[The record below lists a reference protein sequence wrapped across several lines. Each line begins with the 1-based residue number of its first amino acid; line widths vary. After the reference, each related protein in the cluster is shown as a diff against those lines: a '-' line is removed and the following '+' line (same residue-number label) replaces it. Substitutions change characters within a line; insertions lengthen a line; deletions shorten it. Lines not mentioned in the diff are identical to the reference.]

1 MPQLIFIDR
10 DPKGVAIA
18 GALALAVVLTSA
30 CSSNRPPAAPAA
42 APPAAAAAALPD
54 SLKWVERSAEYH
66 AAVLQAFRSATA
78 AVERHA
84 STAGGRVWA
93 VILDA
98 DETVISN
105 LQYQIERSRVN
116 AGFTPETWNAWV
128 RRREAKALPG
138 AAPFLARVRALGGRI
153 AIVTNRLQSE
163 CADTQAVFNGAGLV
177 YDVMLCRPDGGP
189 SDKNPRFAAVAKG
202 EGGAGPVEVAAFVG
216 DNIQDFPALTQ
227 ATRQQGETAFA
238 DFGVRYFLVPNPMYG
253 GWQ

>member
-1 MPQLIFIDR
+1 MPQLMSVTR
-10 DPKGVAIA
+10 VPPGVAGLVA
-18 GALALAVVLTSA
+18 GALVLVTILASGCASTRPPSP
-30 CSSNRPPAAPAA
+30 PPAAV
-42 APPAAAAAALPD
+42 PPAAALPD
-54 SLKWVERSAEYH
+54 SLKWVERSAEYQ
-66 AAVLQAFRSATA
+66 AAVLQAYRMATA

-84 STAGGRVWA
+84 SSAGGRGWA

-128 RRREAKALPG
+128 RRRAAKPLPG
-138 AAPFLARVRALGGRI
+138 AAPFLARVRALGGRV

-163 CADTQAVFNGAGLV
+163 CADTQAVFQAGGLV
-177 YDVMLCRPDGGP
+177 YDLMLCRPEGGP
-189 SDKNPRFAAVAKG
+189 SDKNPRFAAVAAG
-202 EGGAGPVEVAAFVG
+202 EGGTGPLDVAAFVG
-216 DNIQDFPALTQ
+216 DNIQDFPAMTQ
-227 ATRQQGETAFA
+227 AARQQGEAAFA